1 MSIDRDAIYKRIRRV
16 RNYRNPY
23 ESIAQNMENNLLSYF
38 EGLILEDE
46 LMRRLAQSE
55 SEAANVK
62 NILPAK
68 LV

>member
-1 MSIDRDAIYKRIRRV
+1 MSINRDAVYKRIRRV

-23 ESIAQNMENNLLSYF
+23 ESIAQNMENNLRSYS